1 MWLGGLLSAL
11 ALAGLGGVAA
21 VAIRRRKKVHAVRLE
36 RPTVEPRRDRT
47 PIPTTQPTTVTS
59 RIPAQPGYVVAT
71 ATPAF
76 AERPFTTS
84 PVSQL
89 RQPPAVDGRGLAHA
103 GAAVTLPHDR
113 LATAAERR
121 ALINRMVD
129 ASPDRA
135 NPFRTRKARLHR
147 AKLIEQSIGRQ
158 FPGGKSRIDLS
169 QYPMNWPELAPGH
182 PAAA

>member
-21 VAIRRRKKVHAVRLE
+21 LAYRRRKSAEAVRLE
-36 RPTVEPRRDRT
+36 RPKVEPRRDRG
-47 PIPTTQPTTVTS
+47 PLPAAQPTTVAS
-59 RIPAQPGYVVAT
+59 RIPATPEFIVAS
-71 ATPAF
+71 ATPSF
-76 AERPFTTS
+76 AERPFASS
-84 PVSQL
+84 PVSQI
-89 RQPPAVDGRGLAHA
+89 RQTPALDNRGLAHA
-103 GAAVTLPHDR
+103 GAAVSLPRER
-113 LATAAERR
+113 LATSEERR
-121 ALINRMVD
+121 SLITRLVD

-158 FPGGKSRIDLS
+158 FPAGKSRIDLS
-169 QYPMNWPELAPGH
+169 QYPMNWPELAQGH